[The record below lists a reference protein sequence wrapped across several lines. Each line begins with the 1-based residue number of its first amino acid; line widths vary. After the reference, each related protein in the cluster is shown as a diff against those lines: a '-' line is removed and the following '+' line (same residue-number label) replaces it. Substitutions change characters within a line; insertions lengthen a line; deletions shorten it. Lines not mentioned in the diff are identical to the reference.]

1 MSRLVITPRLLQQA
15 LRIPAQR
22 ALRWADVLEMGAQLA
37 EVESDLEL
45 AHFLAQIG
53 HETGQLVYTREVWGP
68 TSAQIRYERRF
79 DAPWPTSFQQS
90 RTSAFAANRLAFA
103 LGNHKAGDGKRYMGR
118 GFLQTTGRG
127 NYLVL
132 TDRLKDLVGE
142 DSPDLVTAPML
153 LQEPPLVSL
162 SAGQYWLDKKI
173 KRLAEADDILAVT
186 KRINGGTNGLAHRQL
201 LTTTA
206 KLAIMEAHDAT

>member
-1 MSRLVITPRLLQQA
+1 MSRLRITPRLLQQA
-15 LRIPAQR
+15 LAISAPR
-22 ALRWADVLEMGAQLA
+22 ASQWADVLEMGAQLA
-37 EVESDLEL
+37 KVESDLEL
-45 AHFLAQIG
+45 AHFIAQIG
-53 HETGQLVYTREVWGP
+53 HETGQLRYTREVWGP
-68 TSAQIRYERRF
+68 TSAQVRYERRF
-79 DAPWPTSFQQS
+79 DAPWPSDFSQS
-90 RTSAFAANRLAFA
+90 RTPAYAANRLAFA
-103 LGNHKAGDGKRYMGR
+103 LGNIKPGDGKRYMGR

-127 NYLVL
+127 NYIVL

-173 KRLAEADDILAVT
+173 KRLAEADDLLAVT
-186 KRINGGTNGLAHRQL
+186 KRINGGTNGLAHRSA

-206 KLAIMEAHDAT
+206 KLAIAKEHDAS